1 MSANLFLA
9 FALILGG
16 GSTDPQR
23 GGDPIEPMD
32 PAAFKYQHARHL
44 LLRAGFGGTPAQIS
58 ELQAMGLQG
67 AVDYLV
73 DYQGVP
79 DELPPHGVT
88 PREFPARGSMAG
100 VSQEERRRLNNMRN
114 REDRQKFRRLR
125 AWWMERM
132 LRTSRP
138 LEEKMTLFWHGHFT
152 SGYQDVRNAH
162 HMALQNELL
171 RRNATGN
178 FARMVGEVSR
188 DPAMLEY
195 LDNNRNNRRA
205 PNENYARELMELFT
219 LGVGSYTETDI
230 KEAARAFTGWT
241 FARGTSQFRFAPRN
255 HDFGAKEFL
264 GQNGDFDGDDI
275 IRIILEQEATPR
287 YVAGKILTYLAVEPT
302 AEELEPYAELFRSF
316 DYAIVP
322 LLRALF
328 SSKWFY
334 SQRVM
339 ATQVKSPV
347 MFVVSALKTVGIS
360 QFPGAQMVR
369 RCESIGQAIMQP
381 PNVKGWDG
389 GTMWITSSNL
399 IGRYNIAR
407 DLVAPRPVGARGRGR
422 ARRRGVSG
430 QRPRVTDTM
439 GGDRASDVP
448 AQVAELFSAY
458 DAVRE
463 AGVSSAEEI
472 VALFEKRFLALDLAV
487 ERRQALIDFL
497 SGADGTAPLNLEAPR
512 RANTKLGEFLHL
524 LTTAPEFQLC

>member
-1 MSANLFLA
+1 MCTSLFLA

-16 GSTDPQR
+16 DSTGPQGR
-23 GGDPIEPMD
+23 GDPLEPLD
-32 PAAFKYQHARHL
+32 PVAFSYDHARHL
-44 LLRAGFGGTPAQIS
+44 LLRAGFGGSPEEIT
-58 ELQAMGLQG
+58 ELHAMGLQA

-73 DYQGVP
+73 DYRGVP

-88 PREFPARGSMAG
+88 PREFPARGSMVG

-114 REDRQKFRRLR
+114 REDRQKFQRLR

-152 SGYQDVRNAH
+152 SGYRDVRNAR
-162 HMALQNELL
+162 HMAQQNELL

-178 FARMVGEVSR
+178 FAAMVGEISR

-205 PNENYARELMELFT
+205 PNENFARELMELFT
-219 LGVGSYTETDI
+219 LGAGNYTETDI

-241 FARGTSQFRFAPRN
+241 FARGTSQFRFASRN

-275 IRIILEQEATPR
+275 TRIILEQEATPR

-302 AEELEPYAELFRSF
+302 AEELEPYAELFRSV

-347 MFVVSALKTVGIS
+347 MFVVSALKAAGIS

-407 DLVAPRPVGARGRGR
+407 ELVAPRPAGGRGRGR
-422 ARRRGVSG
+422 RQGRGASG
-430 QRPRVTDTM
+430 QRPRVMDTM
-439 GGDRASDVP
+439 GGDQARDVP
-448 AQVAELFSAY
+448 NQVAERFSAY
-458 DAVRE
+458 QVVQQ

-472 VALFEKRFLALDLAV
+472 VALFEKRFLALDLAQD
-487 ERRQALIDFL
+487 RKQALIDFL
-497 SGADGTAPLNLEAPR
+497 SGADGTAPLNLEARR

-524 LTTAPEFQLC
+524 LTTAPEFQLG